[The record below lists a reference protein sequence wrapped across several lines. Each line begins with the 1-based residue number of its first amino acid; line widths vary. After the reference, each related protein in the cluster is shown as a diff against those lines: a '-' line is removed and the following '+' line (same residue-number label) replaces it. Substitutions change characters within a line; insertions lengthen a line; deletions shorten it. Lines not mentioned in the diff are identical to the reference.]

1 MSEVAC
7 PILDEFSGR
16 LCHLHFCI
24 LVRVVSMF
32 LKQLLNL
39 VDFLWSKAKLALC
52 FWSIMVCLSFVA
64 VVLGALVIVA
74 IVVVVVTLSTMVG
87 LLLVGSF
94 IDFH

>member
-1 MSEVAC
+1 MSGVAC
-7 PILDEFSGR
+7 PILDEFGGR
-16 LCHLHFCI
+16 LCHLCFCL

-32 LKQLLNL
+32 LKQLSNL
-39 VDFLWSKAKLALC
+39 VYFLWSKAKLALY
-52 FWSIMVCLSFVA
+52 FWSILGCLSFVA

-74 IVVVVVTLSTMVG
+74 IVVVVVTLSTTVG